1 MLQKY
6 NGEITWKGIE
16 MEEPKKIPEATDVF
30 SQTVKHSA
38 LYKDKIQLQFHF
50 DLKIT
55 EEDYDSRGA
64 LIWEASEYEKE
75 QEAFKAAKEG
85 KSRFTSQSVLDA
97 ALKLQDGLYVAVNE
111 GQKPRE
117 LHQIY
122 YAVPY
127 VVVDGQYIYGEPNE
141 YSAMQYADDIL
152 TKSTNADSRASVE
165 AMMRYAKFTQLY
177 LQSLHGGDAYPE
189 VFDAVLTK
197 HGLSTDVTWTAENES
212 LLVETPKVQQ
222 PAYSDAVTAW
232 AGGSVLMKDETL
244 LCYVLTDKA
253 NENMEALYWD
263 AAGYAAVS
271 DPVKGTET
279 GTLAFQSYD
288 STCDQAPIRYTSVR
302 LSADVFY
309 VRAYDKTADVYGPV
323 RADSITALL
332 TRTANAY
339 VNNPA
344 KAANLNFARAY
355 LQYIDVLGDYLG
367 TD

>member
-127 VVVDGQYIYGEPNE
+127 VVVDGQYIYGEANT

-197 HGLSTDVTWTAENES
+197 HNLSTDVVWTAEDES
-212 LLVETPKVQQ
+212 LLVATPTVQQ
-222 PAYSDAVTAW
+222 PAYSDAVMAW
-232 AGGSVLMKDETL
+232 AGGSVLMKDETF
-244 LCYVLTDKA
+244 LCYVLSGKA
-253 NENMEALYWD
+253 TENTEILYWAAAAYA
-263 AAGYAAVS
+263 AAGDA
-271 DPVKGTET
+271 PVKGTQT
-279 GTLAFQSYD
+279 GMLTVQSYD
-288 STCDQAPIRYTSVR
+288 SRKDQAPIRYTSVR
-302 LSADVFY
+302 LSGNVYYARVHDTAAD
-309 VRAYDKTADVYGPV
+309 TYGPV

-344 KAANLNFARAY
+344 KTANLNFARAY
-355 LQYIDVLGDYLG
+355 LQ
-367 TD
+367 